1 MTVDTRP
8 YASPWCQAVGIV
20 VATAAIRTVIAAVL
34 PLFPDETY
42 YWEWSRR
49 LAPGYF
55 DHPPAIA
62 LMIRAGTA
70 ALGTTPFGVRLFPL
84 LAGMITALFVLLLAR
99 RLGGDSASRRG
110 AIVLACLP
118 IAAGGLGL
126 ATPDAPLLSMVAVS
140 LYAVVRAV
148 SYPSRSA
155 RSLVWWLI
163 AGASLGGALASKYT
177 AVLLPT
183 GVLAALITN
192 RQLRAHLGSPGP
204 YAAVLVALLVISPV
218 VEWNLAHDWISFRF
232 QLTHGLGAPRGSIL
246 VQEIK
251 FLGTQIG
258 LASPL
263 LFGLLVLATSRSLGS
278 ARSPAHWL
286 VAVAAA
292 VSIGFFGV
300 SALRRPVQS
309 NWPSLFYI
317 PATALLAVAAVG
329 PAWRR
334 WFQAACGLGGLAVLV
349 LYIHAS
355 SAVAPIRPSRDPIAR
370 AQGWDQLA
378 ARVAVVTDSLSRG
391 VSRATWIASDRYED
405 TSELAFH
412 LPGHPTVLS
421 INLVRRPNQYDL
433 WPGFTELARPGD
445 CLLLAIATGPEPP
458 PLVEMLRPHFQTT
471 RVIGSVTAE
480 RRGGVIR
487 VRRLWLLEGWRGSW
501 PVPATARPRPEV
513 VHLGSRQLTGQNEF
527 DRYKD

>member
-1 MTVDTRP
+1 MTVDARP
-8 YASPWCQAVGIV
+8 STSPWCQAVGIV
-20 VATAAIRTVIAAVL
+20 VATAVIRAVIAAAL

-70 ALGTTPFGVRLFPL
+70 ALGHTPFGVRLVPL

-99 RLGGDSASRRG
+99 QLGDDRAARRG

-140 LYAVVRAV
+140 VYAVVRAV
-148 SYPSRSA
+148 SYPARSA

-163 AGASLGGALASKYT
+163 AGASLGGAMVSKYT

-183 GVLAALITN
+183 GVLAAVITN
-192 RQLRAHLGSPGP
+192 RQLRTHLTSPGP
-204 YAAVLVALLVISPV
+204 YVAVLVALSVISPV
-218 VEWNLAHDWISFRF
+218 VGWNRAHDWISFRF
-232 QLTHGLGAPRGSIL
+232 QLAHGLGARRGSIL
-246 VQEIK
+246 AQGIT
-251 FLGTQIG
+251 FFGTQIG

-263 LFGLLVLATSRSLGS
+263 LFGLLVVATSRSLGS

-286 VAVAAA
+286 VAVVAA

-334 WFQAACGLGGLAVLV
+334 WFQAACGLGALAVLV
-349 LYIHAS
+349 LYVHAS
-355 SAVAPIRPSRDPIAR
+355 SGGLPIRPSRDPIAR
-370 AQGWDQLA
+370 AHGWDQLA
-378 ARVAVVTDSLSRG
+378 ARLSLVMDSLSRG
-391 VSRATWIASDRYED
+391 PSRAIWIASDRYED
-405 TSELAFH
+405 ASELAFH

-421 INLVRRPNQYDL
+421 VNLVRRRNQHDL
-433 WPGFTELARPGD
+433 WPGFRDLARSGD
-445 CLLLAIATGPEPP
+445 CLLLAIGTGPEPH
-458 PLVEMLRPHFQTT
+458 PLVELLRPHFETT
-471 RVIGSVTAE
+471 RVIESFAAH

-487 VRRLWLLEGWRGSW
+487 ARRLWMLDGWRGSW
-501 PVPATARPRPEV
+501 PVGAAAPPRSPEV
-513 VHLGSRQLTGQNEF
+513 IRLGSREVRVQAHE
-527 DRYKD
+527 

>member
-1 MTVDTRP
+1 MTVDARP
-8 YASPWCQAVGIV
+8 STSLWCQAVGIV
-20 VATAAIRTVIAAVL
+20 IATAAIRAGIAAVL

-70 ALGTTPFGVRLFPL
+70 ALGNTPFGVRLFPL
-84 LAGMITALFVLLLAR
+84 LAGVITALFVVLLAR
-99 RLGGDSASRRG
+99 QLGGDSASRRS

-148 SYPSRSA
+148 SYPARSA
-155 RSLVWWLI
+155 RSLVWWLV

-183 GVLAALITN
+183 GVLAAVITN
-192 RQLRAHLGSPGP
+192 RQLRAHLASAGP
-204 YAAVLVALLVISPV
+204 YLAVLVALAVISPV
-218 VEWNLAHDWISFRF
+218 VEWNRAHDWVSFRF
-232 QLTHGLGAPRGSIL
+232 QLTHGLGAPRGSAL
-246 VQEIK
+246 AREIN
-251 FLGTQIG
+251 FLGTQIA

-263 LFGLLVLATSRSLGS
+263 LFGVLVLATSRSLGS
-278 ARSPAHWL
+278 ARSPTHWL
-286 VAVAAA
+286 AAVVAA
-292 VSIGFFGV
+292 VSIGFFAV

-334 WFQAACGLGGLAVLV
+334 WFQAACGLGALAVLV

-355 SAVAPIRPSRDPIAR
+355 FTVPIRPSRDPIAR

-378 ARVAVVTDSLSRG
+378 ARLAVVTDSLSRG
-391 VSRATWIASDRYED
+391 LSRATWIASDRYED
-405 TSELAFH
+405 ASELAFH

-421 INLVRRPNQYDL
+421 VNLVRRPNQYDL
-433 WPGFTELARPGD
+433 WPGFRDLARPGN
-445 CLLLAIATGPEPP
+445 CLLLAIGTGPEPH
-458 PLVEMLRPHFQTT
+458 PLVELLRPHFETT
-471 RVIGSVTAE
+471 RVIESFAAE
-480 RRGGVIR
+480 RSGGVIR
-487 VRRLWLLEGWRGSW
+487 ARRLWLLDGWRGSW
-501 PVPATARPRPEV
+501 PMAGTSPRRSPEV
-513 VHLGSRQLTGQNEF
+513 VRVESRPLTVH
-527 DRYKD
+527 